1 VECHETVRDAEF
13 VHRGEHLVVQRLEV
27 SLRATGRERRV
38 GEERDR
44 DERGQGQH
52 EAECSLTVHMFT
64 VGTSKRGAMG
74 RLAQIREGEVL
85 LLQWSRPG
93 PVRQNCTTM
102 SLRSEPLEQEVTLP
116 DGRVI
121 AVRVGIAEDSYIPR
135 RELDT
140 VVLELWDEGR
150 GEHLAGVATVLSA
163 DDVGAARA
171 LLREAVAGLGDG
183 SLAPT
188 AGALEPLA
196 DSVPP
201 Q

>member
-1 VECHETVRDAEF
+1 
-13 VHRGEHLVVQRLEV
+13 
-27 SLRATGRERRV
+27 
-38 GEERDR
+38 
-44 DERGQGQH
+44 
-52 EAECSLTVHMFT
+52 
-64 VGTSKRGAMG
+64 
-74 RLAQIREGEVL
+74 
-85 LLQWSRPG
+85 
-93 PVRQNCTTM
+93 M
-102 SLRSEPLEQEVTLP
+102 SLRGEPLEQEATLP

-140 VVLELWDEGR
+140 VVLELWDESH
-150 GEHLAGVATVLSA
+150 GEHLAGVTTVLSA
-163 DDVGAARA
+163 ADVDAARA
-171 LLREAVAGLGDG
+171 LLREVVTGLESG